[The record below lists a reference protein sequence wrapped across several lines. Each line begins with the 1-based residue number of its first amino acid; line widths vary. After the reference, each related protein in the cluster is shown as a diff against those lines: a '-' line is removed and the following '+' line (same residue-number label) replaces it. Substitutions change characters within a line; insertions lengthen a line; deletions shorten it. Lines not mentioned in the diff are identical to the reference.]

1 VSIGPGVQ
9 SPISQQAS
17 IGLTR
22 AFGDTASVSA
32 DILWLRGS
40 HLVGALNYNPL
51 LPALGPGRRPN
62 DINAQPGT
70 SAEVFQYTDF
80 GESWYKGLLLSMRR
94 RITRGLDCRVSYTF
108 SKAED
113 NSSVFLAHVE
123 DSGAGRNPVD
133 PDGLPIG
140 FDPNKEKGPAPNDR
154 PQRLVVSGQ
163 YALPRSIQLSAILTA
178 QSGAPFTPLA
188 GADFN
193 GDGLPYADRARRNP
207 LDPATSVGRDSKR
220 MASQVTLDVRVSR
233 MIPIHG
239 RTALEAIAD
248 VFNLFN
254 RANFNEVNDVFGVGA
269 YPAEPQRDQEG
280 RVTYGRYS
288 KALSSRQVQVALR
301 FMF

>member
-1 VSIGPGVQ
+1 MRRVHHLRNCAAPA
-9 SPISQQAS
+9 AS
-17 IGLTR
+17 DRCG
-22 AFGDTASVSA
+22 
-32 DILWLRGS
+32 
-40 HLVGALNYNPL
+40 
-51 LPALGPGRRPN
+51 LGPGRRPN

-80 GESWYKGLLLSMRR
+80 GESWYKGLLLSIRR

-280 RVTYGRYS
+280 RVTFGRYS